1 MNILKSAYS
10 ELHSIVRYI
19 PNIDS
24 NEKELFHGIYLTKKM
39 TKTQEIQWKEILERK
54 HFINDN
60 STFLFNLLMNCYRKN
75 RLNILLMNIDLK
87 NTSLSKNTFQY
98 DDYVKKNSLI
108 SHICLS
114 NLWTR
119 RRQFITDDALIYLLS
134 EFVIV
139 ESLNRKRLLFTQLCG
154 TQETFFSVPYY
165 VTRTAEEKKRNDL
178 RVHKFNTRKRTVQ
191 FHLHATKQGQQA
203 NLTDLCL
210 MLIDRNMIQY
220 HVSKYERFDINHPIE
235 KSSSGQMLIDAWLKS
250 DFSKTFFSHRPKQE
264 LEYICEHLMPIFEK
278 FQSNHHQFYLRRRS
292 RLPFSYANHH
302 VPEPTATLDQLVPL
316 TTPISSVQN
325 FVSVWLKKVL
335 PRELFGSAYNH
346 KLFVHKMR
354 FLIDL
359 PRTQDYSLGDAIR
372 KIKFKHFHWAKT
384 SINSSSL
391 ISHLYICHLI
401 HFLIRYVLI
410 LVRSYFYATEA
421 SSPCH
426 QLALV
431 FYRHKIWYVI
441 QRQSRIELFHKSC
454 SSHTEKDL
462 TDNYDCIRYLW
473 KIRFVPKVAN
483 VRYLACAQTQFN
495 TKENINHLKY
505 TSEVLKYLRRHNSHL
520 MGISTF
526 NRIEMHRRWQDYCR
540 NAPPIDNDNMTYFLR
555 SDVSNFYD
563 SINLDYLDLALVE
576 FLDNCQFTYDL
587 YIHTLYKTQYRKGRF
602 IRRKIT
608 YWVGKDNEQMLEIMT
623 DSTKRVSNGT
633 FHDMIIYDAHVE
645 IYNKEKLLKYIRAQL
660 FNSHLYTLHPKK
672 LPIKTFRR
680 IIGINHGLRIASML
694 GQIYLNKID
703 YDISFNILSDE
714 FAVRHEDDLLII
726 SPHRYRLQ
734 HIKQNMTKKLD
745 ELHHITNSLKTK
757 TNIRHKTMKKFRP
770 VEYWGS
776 LVDIQSR
783 EILVAINQND
793 NSENKVT
800 PLTIKITREIGYHLR
815 HSLINALFLRSHS
828 YYFDRLYT
836 SDKTLIR
843 NFYFLS
849 CYFFKRL
856 HSMCF
861 RFAQFYSHK
870 YIQSKSLFLFRTIRS
885 GLRML
890 IKKTFNYDKKSIK
903 LVNQCKYVFF
913 SACIQLVKQNRHL
926 FNFEMIIKR
935 CSHMIRKFK
944 YLNKQR
950 KYDIKKNLLDL
961 NNPFTS

>member
-1 MNILKSAYS
+1 MNILKSSYS

-39 TKTQEIQWKEILERK
+39 TKTQEIHWKEILERK

-60 STFLFNLLMNCYRKN
+60 STFLYNLLMNCYRKN
-75 RLNILLMNIDLK
+75 RLNILLMNIDMK
-87 NTSLSKNTFQY
+87 NTILSKHTFQY

-114 NLWTR
+114 NLWAR
-119 RRQFITDDALIYLLS
+119 RRKFITDDALIYLLS
-134 EFVIV
+134 EFVII

-235 KSSSGQMLIDAWLKS
+235 KSLSGQMFIDAWLKS

-264 LEYICEHLMPIFEK
+264 LEYICEHLMSIFEK
-278 FQSNHHQFYLRRRS
+278 FQSNHHRFYLRRRS

-346 KLFVHKMR
+346 KLFIHKMR

-401 HFLIRYVLI
+401 HFLVRYVLVLI
-410 LVRSYFYATEA
+410 RSYFYVTEA

-454 SSHTEKDL
+454 SSHVEKDL

-495 TKENINHLKY
+495 TKENISHLKY

-540 NAPPIDNDNMTYFLR
+540 NAPPLDNDNMTYFLR

-608 YWVGKDNEQMLEIMT
+608 YWVGKENEQLLEIMT

-783 EILVAINQND
+783 EILVTINQND

-913 SACIQLVKQNRHL
+913 SACIQLVKQNKHL
-926 FNFEMIIKR
+926 FNYEMIIKR
-935 CSHMIRKFK
+935 CSHMIRKLK

-950 KYDIKKNLLDL
+950 KCDIKKNLLDL
-961 NNPFTS
+961 NNPFKN

>member
-1 MNILKSAYS
+1 
-10 ELHSIVRYI
+10 
-19 PNIDS
+19 
-24 NEKELFHGIYLTKKM
+24 
-39 TKTQEIQWKEILERK
+39 
-54 HFINDN
+54 
-60 STFLFNLLMNCYRKN
+60 MNCYRKN
-75 RLNILLMNIDLK
+75 RLNILLMNIDMK
-87 NTSLSKNTFQY
+87 NTILSKHTFQY

-114 NLWTR
+114 NLWAR
-119 RRQFITDDALIYLLS
+119 RRKFITDDALIYLLS
-134 EFVIV
+134 EFVII

-235 KSSSGQMLIDAWLKS
+235 KSLSGQMFIDAWLKS

-264 LEYICEHLMPIFEK
+264 LEYICEHLMSIFEK
-278 FQSNHHQFYLRRRS
+278 FQSNHHRFYLRRRS

-346 KLFVHKMR
+346 KLFIHKMR

-401 HFLIRYVLI
+401 HFLVRYVLVLI
-410 LVRSYFYATEA
+410 RSYFYVTEA

-454 SSHTEKDL
+454 SSHVEKDL

-495 TKENINHLKY
+495 TKENISHLKY

-540 NAPPIDNDNMTYFLR
+540 HAPPLDNDNMTYFLR

-608 YWVGKDNEQMLEIMT
+608 YWVGKENEQLLEIMT

-783 EILVAINQND
+783 EILVTINQND

-913 SACIQLVKQNRHL
+913 SACIQLVKQNKHL
-926 FNFEMIIKR
+926 FNYEMIIKR
-935 CSHMIRKFK
+935 CSHMIRKLK

-950 KYDIKKNLLDL
+950 KCDIKKNLLDL
-961 NNPFTS
+961 NNPFKN